1 MASVPQ
7 SRDRLEDGRS
17 KDDKMSRGMW
27 KAVEASSGEI
37 GMGKVEGRR
46 RKGRSGK
53 ETRRKR

>member
-1 MASVPQ
+1 MASVLQ

-27 KAVEASSGEI
+27 IAVEASSGEI

-46 RKGRSGK
+46 RKGKSGK